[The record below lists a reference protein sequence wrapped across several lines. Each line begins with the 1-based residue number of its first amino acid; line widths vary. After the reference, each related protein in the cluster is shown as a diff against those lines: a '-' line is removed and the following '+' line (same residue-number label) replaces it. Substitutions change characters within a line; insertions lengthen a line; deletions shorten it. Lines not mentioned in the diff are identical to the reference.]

1 MKKSII
7 TALAVALAASTA
19 SFAAADTN
27 YVFTA
32 DGVFAATSPRKLPS
46 VGRDFSNGSVVS
58 NLYEQTASTLA
69 RCGWYRV
76 EMPEVTLGALQY
88 SVITGYTF
96 SVSNDTAYAHV
107 EVRDGAPLKKYTQ
120 YKIIGALMQLGKWND
135 VKQYLVVHD
144 LYDLFMGAQYITNA
158 DPNFLAAKKLVAQL
172 LQVDEGD
179 LDAMLDR
186 CIDDE

>member
-1 MKKSII
+1 MKKLII
-7 TALAVALAASTA
+7 ALVAFATA
-19 SFAAADTN
+19 FAYGEDT

-32 DGVFAATSPRKLPS
+32 DGVYAATSPRQLPQ
-46 VGRDFSNGSVVS
+46 VGRDFDNGGIVS
-58 NLYEQTASTLA
+58 NLTEQTPAVLA
-69 RCGWYRV
+69 NCGWYRV

-135 VKQYLVVHD
+135 VKQYLVAHD

-172 LQVDEGD
+172 LQVDEGA

-186 CIDDE
+186 GIDDE